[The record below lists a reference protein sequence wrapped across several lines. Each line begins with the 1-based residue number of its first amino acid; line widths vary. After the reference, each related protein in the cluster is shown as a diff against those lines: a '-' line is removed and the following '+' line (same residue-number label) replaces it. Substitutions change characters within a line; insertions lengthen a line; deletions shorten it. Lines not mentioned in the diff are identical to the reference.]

1 VLVLLVP
8 RPAAATIRY
17 KISLA
22 QPEDHL
28 FHVIVEIP
36 KAQPGSVIAIPAWN
50 ALYQI
55 RDFSSRVRDVEAHY
69 SRGEGQAAER
79 LAVRKLDK
87 QTWRIGESGAG
98 AGGAADLE
106 VSYAIEWNDPGPFDS
121 QLNSHHAFL
130 NLAEVLMY
138 LPDRRDE
145 ESLVQFT
152 DVPAGWQFAAELA
165 AASAADSFVA
175 PSYDL
180 LVDAPVEAGHFE
192 SFTFTESG
200 ARFRAVVDAKSWDR
214 AELERDLHKI
224 VAYELHLMG
233 GPPFPKYTFLL
244 HIGAYSEAG
253 GGGME
258 HASCTAIGGSEAAVI
273 QIAAHEFFHAWN
285 VKRIRPQS
293 LQPVDYAKE
302 QYTRALWFAEGV
314 TSTYGS
320 FTLLRSG
327 LWNRVQFYSDLS
339 TEIRTLQN
347 SPARLWQSVE
357 ESSLDAWL
365 EKYTLYNQP
374 DRSISYYNKGQIL
387 GDLLDLA
394 VRDATDNHHSLD
406 DVMRTMYKNF
416 AERGRYY
423 DDSAD
428 IRATVE
434 QITEKS
440 FEQFF
445 QLYVSGADE
454 IPYDDYLSAAGLRL
468 KVAER
473 TEAAF
478 DFSPIRV
485 PGGGWSVAR
494 TVPGGASDNAG
505 LREGDEILS
514 LDAEKPPRNQETWL
528 RGHSPGD
535 AVTLRIRRAGQE
547 QNIAI
552 VLGGRSAKD
561 YAVEEIENPSPRQ
574 LRIREGFL
582 RGATD

>member
-1 VLVLLVP
+1 LIVP

-28 FHVIVEIP
+28 LHIIVEIP
-36 KAQPGSVIAIPAWN
+36 KAQPGTVIAIPAWN
-50 ALYQI
+50 DLYQI
-55 RDFSSRVRDVEAHY
+55 RDFGSRVRDVEAHS
-69 SRGEGQAAER
+69 SRGEGQAGQR

-87 QTWRIGESGAG
+87 QTWHLGEPGVGAG
-98 AGGAADLE
+98 DAEDLE

-138 LPDRRDE
+138 LPDRREE

-152 DVPAGWQFAAELA
+152 DVPAGWQLTAELA
-165 AASAADSFVA
+165 AAPAANSFVA

-192 SFTFTESG
+192 SFAFTESG
-200 ARFRAVVDAKSWDR
+200 ARFRVIVDAKTWDH

-224 VAYELHLMG
+224 VGYELHLMG
-233 GPPFPKYTFLL
+233 GPPYPEYTFFL

-258 HASCTAIGGSEAAVI
+258 HANCTAIGGGSEVAII

-293 LQPVDYAKE
+293 LQPVDFTKE

-320 FTLLRSG
+320 FTLLRTG
-327 LWNRVQFYSDLS
+327 LWNRPQFYADLS
-339 TEIRTLQN
+339 TEIRTLQT
-347 SPARLWQSVE
+347 SPARVWQSVE

-365 EKYTLYNQP
+365 EKYALYNQP
-374 DRSISYYNKGQIL
+374 ERSISYYNKGQIL

-394 VRDATDNHHSLD
+394 VRDATDNRRSLD

-434 QITEKS
+434 QITGKN

-445 QLYVSGADE
+445 QRYVSGADE
-454 IPYDDYLSAAGLRL
+454 IPYDYYFSAAGLRL
-468 KVAER
+468 KVTER
-473 TEAAF
+473 TEATF

-485 PGGGWSVAR
+485 PGGGWNVVR
-494 TVPGGASDNAG
+494 VLPGGASEKAG
-505 LREGDEILS
+505 LRDGDEILS
-514 LDAEKPPRNQETWL
+514 LDAEKPPRNQEAWL

-535 AVTLRIRRAGQE
+535 TVTLRIRRAGQE
-547 QNIAI
+547 QNIAV
-552 VLGGRSAKD
+552 VLGSHSAKD
-561 YAVEEIENPSPRQ
+561 YAVEEVENPTPRQ

-582 RGATD
+582 RGVTD